1 MGFDPREP
9 RDSKGK
15 WTTGGSGGK
24 ITRINVARPGQD
36 NKHPNQV
43 LARQIAD
50 QHAADAYETSI
61 THMTPMRE
69 ISMEE
74 YNSRFA
80 EAKRRDLRELES
92 NHKNSKYAFI
102 SKEEARKRI
111 ENSKPS
117 PWTIEAMTHPEHGAA
132 YRAAWAPETD
142 KEVAARENKYN
153 TMITRMNLQQTVKK
167 AFISSGVPKKEA
179 SRASTKMVMTPSAIE
194 KFMEKHS
201 KRK

>member
-1 MGFDPREP
+1 MSYDPKQP
-9 RDSKGK
+9 RDEDGQ
-15 WTTGGSGGK
+15 WTAGGSGGK
-24 ITRINVARPGQD
+24 ITRINVTKPRQD
-36 NKHPNQV
+36 NKHPNQA

-80 EAKRRDLRELES
+80 EAKRRELRELEA
-92 NHKNSKYAFI
+92 NHKNGKYALI
-102 SKEEARKRI
+102 SKEEAKKRI
-111 ENSKPS
+111 ENSRPA
-117 PWTIEAMTHPEHGAA
+117 PWTIEAMTHPEHGAS

-142 KEVAARENKYN
+142 REVAARENKYN

-179 SRASTKMVMTPSAIE
+179 SRASTRMVMTPTAIE
-194 KFMEKHS
+194 KFMAKHN
-201 KRK
+201 KR